1 MGTRLY
7 VGNLP
12 YSADSAQLARIFSS
26 YGEVVEARV
35 ITDRDSGQ
43 SKGFGFVEMGSEDA
57 AQGAIV
63 GLNGSALEDRALRV
77 NLATERPAGSSQAR
91 SGERW

>member
-12 YSADSAQLARIFSS
+12 YSADGAQLSQLFSS

-35 ITDRDSGQ
+35 VTDRDSGR
-43 SKGFGFVEMGSEDA
+43 SKGFGFVELGTEDA
-57 AQGAIV
+57 ARAAIAA
-63 GLNGSALEDRALRV
+63 LNGSALDDRTLRV
-77 NLATERPAGSSQAR
+77 DMATERQSGGGSGR
-91 SGERW
+91 SGGRW

>member
-12 YSADSAQLARIFSS
+12 YSADDAQLVRIFSS

-35 ITDRDSGQ
+35 ITDRNSGQ
-43 SKGFGFVEMGSEDA
+43 SKGFGFVEMRAEDA
-57 AQGAIV
+57 AQGAIA

-77 NLATERPAGSSQAR
+77 NLATERPTSDRGR
-91 SGERW
+91 SGGRW

>member
-12 YSADSAQLARIFSS
+12 YSADSAQLTHIFSS

-43 SKGFGFVEMGSEDA
+43 SKGFGFVEMSLESA
-57 AQGAIV
+57 AQGAIA
-63 GLNGSALEDRALRV
+63 GLNGSVLDDRALRV
-77 NLATERPAGSSQAR
+77 NIATERPAGGQGR
-91 SGERW
+91 SGGRW